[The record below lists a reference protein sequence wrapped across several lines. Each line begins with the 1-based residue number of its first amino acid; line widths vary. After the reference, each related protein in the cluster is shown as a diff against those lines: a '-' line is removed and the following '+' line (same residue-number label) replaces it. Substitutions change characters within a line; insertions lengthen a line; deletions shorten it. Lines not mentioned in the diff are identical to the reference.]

1 MIGEM
6 VQCSLSEEVDM
17 PSIISAESLEQG
29 SSTLIILTVTIAL
42 SLILVLGVLFYR
54 RSTEDDPYADEG
66 VWEDQT
72 RNVVENMH
80 EAKQAPAIPASAIQP
95 MDAPSRTHFDST
107 TTSVEVDDAIEVAP
121 PSETSVELTHP
132 QDAESAP
139 ESALETLESPSGEL
153 AWESVDEELATDT
166 GGIEEQEL
174 SEIVESKPDEE
185 PLDWGA
191 EW

>member
-1 MIGEM
+1 
-6 VQCSLSEEVDM
+6 LSEEVDM
-17 PSIISAESLEQG
+17 PSVISAESLEQG

-72 RNVVENMH
+72 SHVVENMY

-95 MDAPSRTHFDST
+95 MDASSPTHFDST
-107 TTSVEVDDAIEVAP
+107 TTSVEVNDAIEVAP
-121 PSETSVELTHP
+121 TEPSETSAELTHP

-153 AWESVDEELATDT
+153 ASVDEELATDT

-174 SEIVESKPDEE
+174 SEIVESKSDEE

>member
-1 MIGEM
+1 
-6 VQCSLSEEVDM
+6 M
-17 PSIISAESLEQG
+17 PSVISAESLEQG
-29 SSTLIILTVTIAL
+29 SSTLIILTITIAL

-72 RNVVENMH
+72 SHVVENMY

-95 MDAPSRTHFDST
+95 MDAPSPTHFDSI
-107 TTSVEVDDAIEVAP
+107 TTSVEVNDAIEVAP
-121 PSETSVELTHP
+121 TEPSETSAELTHP
-132 QDAESAP
+132 QDAESAT

-153 AWESVDEELATDT
+153 ASESVVEELATNT
-166 GGIEEQEL
+166 GGVEEQEL